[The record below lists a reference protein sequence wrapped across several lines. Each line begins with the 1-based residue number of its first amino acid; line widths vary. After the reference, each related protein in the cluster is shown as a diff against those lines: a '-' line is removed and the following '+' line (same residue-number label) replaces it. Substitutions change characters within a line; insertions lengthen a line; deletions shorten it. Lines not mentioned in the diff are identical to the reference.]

1 MRVAVKERA
10 RLQAAQSNLSA
21 RSHPKTTRGLTRPL
35 PDVPE
40 GVRRDE
46 EEEEATIQPTFSLPR
61 LPAVSRQG
69 LISSGKY
76 AAVSVR
82 RKDTELLLPD
92 QAEDEA
98 SQPTA
103 LLLIPGCAPRRK
115 QEAAA
120 KKHYLLYYR
129 LGMGL
134 ASLLML
140 VVAGVSLSGIR
151 FGAMAFEMAASQEGN
166 AAAIAQSGLYS
177 GMSGM
182 DLSANNAMGQNGA
195 QPPSSAPPPP
205 LARIKPTPPPTAPP
219 APPSGT
225 PGGPYSS
232 WTPPPGYQ
240 SFAVKDFPGDPW
252 AGSFGQ
258 CTWWAHYKRS
268 DENFAGMGDAWNW
281 ANAARARG
289 YTVTSTPAANGTIV
303 FAPAVQGASSLGHV
317 AHVEK
322 VLTGGWVLI
331 SEMNFYWNGGG
342 FARVDYRYAYA
353 GSGVWFIH

>member
-1 MRVAVKERA
+1 MRVAAKESA
-10 RLQAAQSNLSA
+10 RLQAAQSSLPA
-21 RSHPKTTRGLTRPL
+21 RSHTKTARGVTRPL
-35 PDVPE
+35 PDVSE
-40 GVRRDE
+40 YARWDE
-46 EEEEATIQPTFSLPR
+46 EEGEATIQPTFSLPR
-61 LPAVSRQG
+61 VPTVGRQG
-69 LISSGKY
+69 LITSGKY
-76 AAVSVR
+76 AALPTR
-82 RKDTELLLPD
+82 QKDAEQLLPD
-92 QAEDEA
+92 LVEDETSRA
-98 SQPTA
+98 TA
-103 LLLIPGCAPRRK
+103 LLFIPGHAPRRK
-115 QEAAA
+115 QEAAS
-120 KKHYLLYYR
+120 KKRYLLYYR

-134 ASLLML
+134 ASLLL
-140 VVAGVSLSGIR
+140 LIVAGVSLSGMR
-151 FGAMAFEMAASQEGN
+151 FGAMAFEMAASHEGN
-166 AAAIAQSGLYS
+166 AAATAQSDYYS

-182 DLSANNAMGQNGA
+182 DLSANSAMGQNGA
-195 QPPSSAPPPP
+195 QLPSSAPPPP
-205 LARIKPTPPPTAPP
+205 LARMKPTPPPAPP
-219 APPSGT
+219 APPPGT

-240 SFAVKDFPGDPW
+240 SFAVQDFPGDPW

-289 YTVTSTPAANGTIV
+289 YTVTSTPAANATIV
-303 FAPAVQGASSLGHV
+303 FAPGVQGASSLGHV

-353 GSGVWFIH
+353 SSGVWFIH